1 MQEKIWPLEVFLFL
15 TVPMLC
21 LTTIQDF
28 CHHIKVMFILPNS
41 FLIQPLDEGVILTF
55 KTFYLKKMFGTS
67 MKAVDDKNMSKRILE
82 KFHC

>member
-1 MQEKIWPLEVFLFL
+1 
-15 TVPMLC
+15 
-21 LTTIQDF
+21 
-28 CHHIKVMFILPNS
+28 MFILPNS